1 MPRLLQR
8 ACLAAVVLATPAFAT
23 EAISKSDVLGAIRT
37 FEANVSANLTASKP
51 DAQIDDALAASSA
64 TITRFAIESDAV
76 VVDLGSNAVP
86 WCDLSKGITGTSV
99 SGERG
104 LLLAAYL
111 AGGIKAQLLSG
122 KQDPNPYAG
131 WVSMLRVYRV
141 AKMRDGV
148 AIPEIEALLSRQ
160 MDGSLEAH
168 AADAAHRSLE
178 ALRRKFGDNRA
189 EAQDNSQPKSVA
201 AQP

>member
-1 MPRLLQR
+1 MPRFLQR
-8 ACLAAVVLATPAFAT
+8 ACVAAVVLATPAFAA
-23 EAISKSDVLGAIRT
+23 EAISKSDVLGAIRV

-64 TITRFAIESDAV
+64 TITRFAIESDSV
-76 VVDLGSNAVP
+76 VVDLGPNAVP
-86 WCDLSKGITGTSV
+86 WCDLSKGVTGASET
-99 SGERG
+99 GERG

-111 AGGIKAQLLSG
+111 CGGVKAQLLSG

-160 MDGSLEAH
+160 MDGSLEAY

-178 ALRRKFGDNRA
+178 ALRRRFGDDRS
-189 EAQDNSQPKSVA
+189 EAQENSQPKNLA

>member
-1 MPRLLQR
+1 MPRFLQR
-8 ACLAAVVLATPAFAT
+8 ACVAAVVLATPAFAA
-23 EAISKSDVLGAIRT
+23 ESISKSDVLEAIRA
-37 FEANVSANLTASKP
+37 FDANVSANLTASKP
-51 DAQIDDALAASSA
+51 DAQIDDAMAAASA

-76 VVDLGSNAVP
+76 VVDLGPNAVP
-86 WCDLSKGITGTSV
+86 WCDLTKGMTGASV
-99 SGERG
+99 TGERG

-111 AGGIKAQLLSG
+111 SGGVKAQLLAG

-148 AIPEIEALLSRQ
+148 AIPEIESLLTRQ
-160 MDGSLEAH
+160 MDGSLEAY
-168 AADAAHRSLE
+168 AADAEHKSLE
-178 ALRRKFGDNRA
+178 ALRKRFGDDRN
-189 EAQDNSQPKSVA
+189 EAQDNSQPKSLA

>member
-1 MPRLLQR
+1 MPRFLQR
-8 ACLAAVVLATPAFAT
+8 ACAAAVVLATPAFAA
-23 EAISKSDVLGAIRT
+23 ESISRADALGAIRA

-51 DAQIDDALAASSA
+51 DAQIDEALACASA
-64 TITRFAIESDAV
+64 TITRFAIESDSV
-76 VVDLGSNAVP
+76 VVDLGTDAVP
-86 WCDLSKGITGTSV
+86 WCDLSKGITRASV
-99 SGERG
+99 PGERG

-111 AGGIKAQLLSG
+111 SGGVKAQLLAG

-148 AIPEIEALLSRQ
+148 AIPEIEALLSKQ
-160 MDGSLEAH
+160 MDGSLEAY
-168 AADAAHRSLE
+168 AADAERKSLE
-178 ALRRKFGDNRA
+178 ALRRRFGDGRT
-189 EAQDNSQPKSVA
+189 EAQDNSQPKSLA

>member
-1 MPRLLQR
+1 
-8 ACLAAVVLATPAFAT
+8 VLATPAFAS
-23 EAISKSDVLGAIRT
+23 EAVSRADVLVAIRT
-37 FEANVSANLTASKP
+37 FESNVSANLTASKP

-64 TITRFAIESDAV
+64 TITRFAIESDSV
-76 VVDLGSNAVP
+76 VVDLGPNAVP
-86 WCDLSKGITGTSV
+86 WCDLTKGITDVSV

-111 AGGIKAQLLSG
+111 SGGVKAQLLSG

-131 WVSMLRVYRV
+131 WVSMLRVYRM

-160 MDGSLEAH
+160 MDGSLEAY
-168 AADAAHRSLE
+168 ALDAEHRSLE
-178 ALRRKFGDNRA
+178 ALRKRFGGERA
-189 EAQDNSQPKSVA
+189 EAEDKSAPKSLA

>member
-1 MPRLLQR
+1 MPRFLLR
-8 ACLAAVVLATPAFAT
+8 ACAAAVVLATPALA
-23 EAISKSDVLGAIRT
+23 ADSISTSDVLGAIRT

-51 DAQIDDALAASSA
+51 DAQIDDAMAAASA

-76 VVDLGSNAVP
+76 VVDLGPNAVP
-86 WCDLSKGITGTSV
+86 WCDLRKGMTGASV

-111 AGGIKAQLLSG
+111 SGGVKAQLLAG

-131 WVSMLRVYRV
+131 WVSMLRVYRI

-148 AIPEIEALLSRQ
+148 AIPEIESLLSKQ
-160 MDGSLEAH
+160 MDGSLEAY
-168 AADAAHRSLE
+168 AADAEHRSLE
-178 ALRRKFGDNRA
+178 ALRKRFGDARTEA
-189 EAQDNSQPKSVA
+189 EDNSQPKTLA